1 MEKLIC
7 MENSEYDIMKLDAE
21 SSDDS
26 LLVMQVP
33 AQVEN
38 QVQLLENGDDNGL
51 VENQV
56 QEENED
62 VNDNDNGQVENE
74 DVNVNGQVENQLQ
87 EENENVNGL
96 AIQIFEEPGTKDSST
111 STTNRQC
118 RAYIEA
124 KGRQCARTA
133 IRNDIYC
140 CAHFSNKKGKRVE
153 VHTPMCGGI
162 TVSGTRC
169 KHRSLRGHAFCKKHL
184 RNVKKGQT
192 SNSKRRTRKRK
203 FEENCTDMVLAH
215 QEIPLEINPVSV
227 INKDDSFAARNIIG
241 ETLTLSS
248 TDRNEV
254 KAVQWIGSPH
264 RGNDREDSCFDNE
277 NGFKCK
283 ICFEEFSNDQT
294 LGNHWMENHEKE
306 AKWLFRSYA
315 CAICLD
321 SFKNKKLMETHV
333 HERHR
338 VQFFEH
344 SVLLIC
350 IPCGRHFENMDEL
363 WLHVMSSHPAELRL
377 LKAPEQL
384 TLSIG
389 DDSLKMIEY
398 GNEAS
403 LNNNSKTPSDLQ
415 KLVCKFCGLKFDLL
429 SDLNRHRQ
437 AVHMEHNVPSWV
449 EASNRLGR
457 RARSNLNRSRRAN
470 NSLDILSST
479 VWAECCQDNLE
490 ALLKAKYGYL
500 PERLYLKAPKLCGD
514 LASES
519 NI

>member
-1 MEKLIC
+1 
-7 MENSEYDIMKLDAE
+7 MKLDAE

-38 QVQLLENGDDNGL
+38 QVQLLENGNDNGL

-62 VNDNDNGQVENE
+62 VNVNGQVENE

-96 AIQIFEEPGTKDSST
+96 AIQIFEEPVTKDSST
-111 STTNRQC
+111 GTTNRQC

-140 CAHFSNKKGKRVE
+140 CAHFSNKKGKSVE

-203 FEENCTDMVLAH
+203 FEEICTDMVLAH

-241 ETLTLSS
+241 ETLMLSS
-248 TDRNEV
+248 TDCNEV
-254 KAVQWIGSPH
+254 KPLQWIGSPH
-264 RGNDREDSCFDNE
+264 RGNDFSEDSCFDNQ

-283 ICFEEFSNDQT
+283 ICFEEFSNGQT
-294 LGNHWMENHEKE
+294 LGNHWIENHEKE
-306 AKWLFRSYA
+306 ATWLFRSYA
-315 CAICLD
+315 CAICLE
-321 SFKNKKLMETHV
+321 SFKSKKLMETHV
-333 HERHR
+333 RERHR

-377 LKAPEQL
+377 SKAPEQL
-384 TLSIG
+384 TLSTG
-389 DDSLKMIEY
+389 DDDSLKMIEY

-403 LNNNSKTPSDLQ
+403 LNNSSKTPSGLQ
-415 KLVCKFCGLKFDLL
+415 KLFCRFCGLKFDLL
-429 SDLNRHRQ
+429 PDLNRHRQ
-437 AVHMEHNVPSWV
+437 AVHMDHNVPSWV
-449 EASNRLGR
+449 EASNRFER
-457 RARSNLNRSRRAN
+457 RARSNLNRGSRAKKTEPQP

-479 VWAECCQDNLE
+479 VCAECCQDSLE
-490 ALLKAKYGYL
+490 ANLKAKYGYL
-500 PERLYLKAPKLCGD
+500 PERLYLKEPKICGD
-514 LASES
+514 SASKS
-519 NI
+519 I

>member
-1 MEKLIC
+1 

-38 QVQLLENGDDNGL
+38 QVQLLENGNDNGL

-62 VNDNDNGQVENE
+62 VNVNGQVENE

-96 AIQIFEEPGTKDSST
+96 AIQIFEEPVTKDSST
-111 STTNRQC
+111 GTTNRQC

-140 CAHFSNKKGKRVE
+140 CAHFSNKKGKSVE

-203 FEENCTDMVLAH
+203 FEEICTDMVLAH

-241 ETLTLSS
+241 ETLMLSS
-248 TDRNEV
+248 TDCNEV
-254 KAVQWIGSPH
+254 KPLQWIGSPH
-264 RGNDREDSCFDNE
+264 RGNDFSEDSCFDNQ

-283 ICFEEFSNDQT
+283 ICFEEFSNGQT
-294 LGNHWMENHEKE
+294 LGNHWIENHEKE
-306 AKWLFRSYA
+306 ATWLFRSYA
-315 CAICLD
+315 CAICLE
-321 SFKNKKLMETHV
+321 SFKSKKLMETHV
-333 HERHR
+333 RERHR

-377 LKAPEQL
+377 SKAPEQL
-384 TLSIG
+384 TLSTG
-389 DDSLKMIEY
+389 DDDSLKMIEY

-403 LNNNSKTPSDLQ
+403 LNNSSKTPSGLQ
-415 KLVCKFCGLKFDLL
+415 KLFCRFCGLKFDLL
-429 SDLNRHRQ
+429 PDLNRHRQ
-437 AVHMEHNVPSWV
+437 AVHMDHNVPSWV
-449 EASNRLGR
+449 EASNRFER
-457 RARSNLNRSRRAN
+457 RARSNLNRGSRAKKTEPQP

-479 VWAECCQDNLE
+479 VCAECCQDSLE
-490 ALLKAKYGYL
+490 ANLKAKYGYL
-500 PERLYLKAPKLCGD
+500 PERLYLKEPKICGD
-514 LASES
+514 SASKS
-519 NI
+519 I

>member
-1 MEKLIC
+1 
-7 MENSEYDIMKLDAE
+7 
-21 SSDDS
+21 
-26 LLVMQVP
+26 
-33 AQVEN
+33 
-38 QVQLLENGDDNGL
+38 
-51 VENQV
+51 
-56 QEENED
+56 
-62 VNDNDNGQVENE
+62 
-74 DVNVNGQVENQLQ
+74 
-87 EENENVNGL
+87 
-96 AIQIFEEPGTKDSST
+96 
-111 STTNRQC
+111 
-118 RAYIEA
+118 
-124 KGRQCARTA
+124 
-133 IRNDIYC
+133 
-140 CAHFSNKKGKRVE
+140 
-153 VHTPMCGGI
+153 
-162 TVSGTRC
+162 
-169 KHRSLRGHAFCKKHL
+169 
-184 RNVKKGQT
+184 
-192 SNSKRRTRKRK
+192 
-203 FEENCTDMVLAH
+203 MVLAH

-241 ETLTLSS
+241 ETLMLSS
-248 TDRNEV
+248 TDEI
-254 KAVQWIGSPH
+254 KALQWIGSPH
-264 RGNDREDSCFDNE
+264 RGNDHSDDSCFDTE

-283 ICFEEFSNDQT
+283 ICFEEFSNGQT

-306 AKWLFRSYA
+306 AKSLFRSYA

-321 SFKNKKLMETHV
+321 KFKNKELMETHV

-384 TLSIG
+384 TLSTG